1 MYYRLKDEFRLR
13 GWELLPTG
21 IVRRL
26 SGDVDFLPPAVYR
39 ALQKACGSLPV
50 GSVLFS
56 AEERKMLA
64 ELCEAGI
71 LESSVTSP
79 IPIATSTPSIGR
91 SPATATAAA
100 AIAICRRRRARKRI

>member
-39 ALQKACGSLPV
+39 ALQKACSALPV

-64 ELCEAGI
+64 ELC
-71 LESSVTSP
+71 
-79 IPIATSTPSIGR
+79 
-91 SPATATAAA
+91 
-100 AIAICRRRRARKRI
+100 